1 VIEMMA
7 VSEEMV
13 REEEERLEKRGKCHY
28 FNIICVRMK
37 HLNRKPVEG
46 SPICTNCLLAG
57 LLKGIAEQIGHHVG
71 WLLAKEE

>member
-1 VIEMMA
+1 MA

-13 REEEERLEKRGKCHY
+13 KEEEERLERRKKCHY

-37 HLNRKPVEG
+37 YLNHKPVEG

-57 LLKGIAEQIGHHVG
+57 LLKSMAEQIGHHVG